1 LAAFL
6 IKNGLKPGEV
16 VEMYMPNIQARY
28 IGVVAAQKAG
38 GVSTGLSPHLTL
50 HEVEH
55 QLKDSKAKVITTVD
69 VLFEKVAEVAERA
82 GFETVIVSEIADFLP
97 GVKRVLGKALK
108 KTPTGEVKPLPG
120 NKVVRSLDAIKDMPV
135 DPVLVKRDMDDIIS
149 LLYTGVPR
157 AIQGG
162 HAHPA

>member
-1 LAAFL
+1 
-6 IKNGLKPGEV
+6 
-16 VEMYMPNIQARY
+16 
-28 IGVVAAQKAG
+28 
-38 GVSTGLSPHLTL
+38 
-50 HEVEH
+50 
-55 QLKDSKAKVITTVD
+55 
-69 VLFEKVAEVAERA
+69 
-82 GFETVIVSEIADFLP
+82 
-97 GVKRVLGKALK
+97 LGKALK

-149 LLYTGVPR
+149 LLYTWVPR